1 MIFFLVAIH
10 IDVTITPSKDLS
22 VLLGDYISLNCS
34 PVVPS
39 SEDFTYTWTHLDSIL
54 EEDSTI
60 LTLSS
65 VSMEELGTYSCYIS
79 SPSSSGSA
87 QATITSASE
96 CARVP

>member
-1 MIFFLVAIH
+1 M
-10 IDVTITPSKDLS
+10 TITPSKDLS

-39 SEDFTYTWTHLDSIL
+39 SEDLTYTWTHLDSIL
-54 EEDSTI
+54 EEDSSI

-65 VSMEELGTYSCYIS
+65 VSMEELGTYSCNIS

-87 QATITSASE
+87 RVTITSASE
-96 CARVP
+96 CAMSKMCPNL